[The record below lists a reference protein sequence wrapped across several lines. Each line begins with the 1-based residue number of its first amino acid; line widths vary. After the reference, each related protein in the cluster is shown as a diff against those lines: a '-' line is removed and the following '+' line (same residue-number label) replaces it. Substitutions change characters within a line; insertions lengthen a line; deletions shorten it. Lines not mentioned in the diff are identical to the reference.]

1 MKASEEVELDLFVG
15 NGPGTA
21 VHWASDLTVE
31 YVRFNS
37 EYTT

>member
-1 MKASEEVELDLFVG
+1 MKASDEVSIDLVVG
-15 NGPGTA
+15 DGPGTA
-21 VHWASDLTVE
+21 NYWSSDLTVE